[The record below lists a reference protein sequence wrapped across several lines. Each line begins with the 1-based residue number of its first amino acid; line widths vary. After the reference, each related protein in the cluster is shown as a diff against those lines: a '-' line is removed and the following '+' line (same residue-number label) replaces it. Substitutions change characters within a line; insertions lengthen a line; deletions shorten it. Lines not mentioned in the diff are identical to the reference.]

1 MFCLQNKKG
10 YEIEVKRES
19 IKFLLS
25 VLHLNV
31 STIRHILTQR
41 FCGKGLPML

>member
-1 MFCLQNKKG
+1 MFCLLNKKG

-31 STIRHILTQR
+31 LTIRHILTQR